1 MTNYVLYSGQLNTQE
16 KYLLSEIV
24 YVEVYGFI
32 HIDILIFLLCEIS
45 AYLKWRGFVYLKK
58 FFFFLVNYSIEEL
71 SEKGQR
77 GGGWWNPMSLAWL
90 KSF

>member
-1 MTNYVLYSGQLNTQE
+1 MEEGTCGDAHWILHLTSESLNTASMTNYVLYSGQLNTQE

-45 AYLKWRGFVYLKK
+45 AYLK
-58 FFFFLVNYSIEEL
+58 
-71 SEKGQR
+71 
-77 GGGWWNPMSLAWL
+77 
-90 KSF
+90 

>member
-24 YVEVYGFI
+24 YIEVYGFI

-45 AYLKWRGFVYLKK
+45 AYLKWRGFVHLKK
-58 FFFFLVNYSIEEL
+58 IFFLINYFIEEL

-77 GGGWWNPMSLAWL
+77 GGGRWNPMSLAWL